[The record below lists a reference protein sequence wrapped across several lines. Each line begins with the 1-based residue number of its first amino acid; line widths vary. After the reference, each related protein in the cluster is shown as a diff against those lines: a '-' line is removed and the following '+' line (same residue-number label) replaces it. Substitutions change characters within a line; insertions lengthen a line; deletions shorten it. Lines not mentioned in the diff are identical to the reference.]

1 MNQYRN
7 KELASFSQSWNLP
20 NCVGL
25 ANLAQTLVDM
35 KIAIRLD
42 YAKKT
47 KNNKGGKKKTMAKKR
62 KKKKKKK
69 LIKTALTILIS
80 TKIT

>member
-35 KIAIRLD
+35 TRAIPED
-42 YAKKT
+42 DAEKSQ
-47 KNNKGGKKKTMAKKR
+47 NNNGG
-62 KKKKKKK
+62 
-69 LIKTALTILIS
+69 
-80 TKIT
+80 